1 MPVKIQREVQMPVRD
16 RVKELRRVRAGELKG
31 APWNWRRHGD
41 RQRNAVV
48 GSLEELGITD
58 PLKARELPDGTLEL
72 WDGHLR
78 QDILAR
84 VGPDT
89 LIPVIVTDLT
99 ESEAKK
105 ANLIHDPLAEL
116 AESDAEKLDS
126 LIQSVDTDNAAL
138 AELLDDLAGTA
149 TEGVIQDLADGSTGE
164 SGDDDED
171 AEEQPAAEYRHLTL
185 ALTVAQELE
194 VRKAIKTAKAHFGC
208 ATSPEAVV
216 SVMKEW
222 LDAHRA

>member
-1 MPVKIQREVQMPVRD
+1 MQVRD
-16 RVKELRRVRAGELKG
+16 RVKELRRVRAGDLKG
-31 APWNWRRHGD
+31 AAWNWRRHGD

-58 PLKARELPDGTLEL
+58 PLKARELADGTLEL

-116 AESDAEKLDS
+116 AEPDAEKLDS
-126 LIQSVDTDNAAL
+126 LIQDVDTDNAAL

-149 TEGVIQDLADGSTGE
+149 TEGVIDHLADGSASE
-164 SGDDDED
+164 SDDED
-171 AEEQPAAEYRHLTL
+171 GDTEEPVAEYRNMTL
-185 ALTVAQELE
+185 AFTVAQELE
-194 VRKAIKTAKAHFGC
+194 VRKAIKAAKAHYGC
-208 ATSPEAVV
+208 ETSPEAVV

-222 LDAHRA
+222 LDAHRT

>member
-1 MPVKIQREVQMPVRD
+1 MLVRD
-16 RVKELRRVRAGELKG
+16 RVKELRRVRAGDLKG

-41 RQRNAVV
+41 RQRSAVV

-58 PLKARELPDGTLEL
+58 PLKARELADGTLEL

-99 ESEAKK
+99 EEEAKK

-116 AESDAEKLDS
+116 AEPDAEKLDS
-126 LIQSVDTDNAAL
+126 LIQDVDTDNAAL

-149 TEGVIQDLADGSTGE
+149 TEGVIEGLADGSPDE
-164 SGDDDED
+164 SDDEESD
-171 AEEQPAAEYRHLTL
+171 NEEPPAEYRNMTL
-185 ALTVAQELE
+185 AFTVAQELE
-194 VRKAIKTAKAHFGC
+194 VRKAIKAAKAQYAC
-208 ATSPEAVV
+208 ETSPEAVV

-222 LDAHRA
+222 LDAHGT